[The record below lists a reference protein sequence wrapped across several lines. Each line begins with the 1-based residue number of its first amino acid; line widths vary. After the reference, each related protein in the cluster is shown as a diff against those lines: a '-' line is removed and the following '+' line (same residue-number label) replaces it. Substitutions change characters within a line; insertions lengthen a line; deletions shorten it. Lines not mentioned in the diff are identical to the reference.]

1 MRVFDHI
8 LKWSAVTL
16 MTMLI
21 VLAPSILNT
30 VVNEKHQRKAAENG
44 LAATV
49 VEMSKEKNMIAKE
62 IAIRLGIK
70 TESVYDILETEEEK

>member
-1 MRVFDHI
+1 MRVFNHV
-8 LKWSAVTL
+8 LKWSAVIL

-21 VLAPSILNT
+21 VLAPSILDT
-30 VVNEKHQRKAAENG
+30 VVNEKYQRKAAENG
-44 LAATV
+44 LVATV
-49 VEMSKEKNMIAKE
+49 VGMSKEKNMIAKE